1 MYFSIWKVFANYIN
15 KYYSNWIWPLPLHFF
30 SSKCFKVQIIP
41 HAVLIWLKICC
52 ANWSIYI
59 LWFFPEKKIINFWK
73 NSPCKQNS
81 GLSWLHWCMYL
92 LFIFMNTQHSPKTQ
106 TVTPLSQQPE
116 ASFFCIKGNPSYE
129 RDFNVP
135 IVISSHA
142 TLDGPGTLP
151 NIVRCIVNLT
161 SLWLLPGDIL
171 QSPTCRIHKIYIHL
185 CTHICIYLVV
195 EMGSIKSE
203 NGNFL
208 APVGFFTYR
217 EKSEIKSRKWK
228 KVMCVEHKFS

>member
-1 MYFSIWKVFANYIN
+1 MQIEAYISCGFFQRKKSLTFERIHHANKTVDWVGYIDVCTC
-15 KYYSNWIWPLPLHFF
+15 YLY
-30 SSKCFKVQIIP
+30 
-41 HAVLIWLKICC
+41 
-52 ANWSIYI
+52 
-59 LWFFPEKKIINFWK
+59 LWTPSTAQKHK
-73 NSPCKQNS
+73 
-81 GLSWLHWCMYL
+81 LY
-92 LFIFMNTQHSPKTQ
+92 
-106 TVTPLSQQPE
+106 VTPLSQQPE

-185 CTHICIYLVV
+185 CIHTYIFTWLLKWDLLKVKMATFWHLWV
-195 EMGSIKSE
+195 
-203 NGNFL
+203 
-208 APVGFFTYR
+208 FFTYR
-217 EKSEIKSRKWK
+217 EKSVI
-228 KVMCVEHKFS
+228 

>member
-1 MYFSIWKVFANYIN
+1 MYFSIWKVFANYIG

-185 CTHICIYLVV
+185 CIHTYIFTWLLKWDLLKVKMATFWHLWF
-195 EMGSIKSE
+195 
-203 NGNFL
+203 FL
-208 APVGFFTYR
+208 LIVKR
-217 EKSEIKSRKWK
+217 
-228 KVMCVEHKFS
+228 V

>member
-1 MYFSIWKVFANYIN
+1 MYFSIWKVFANYIG

-171 QSPTCRIHKIYIHL
+171 QSPICRIHKIYIHL
-185 CTHICIYLVV
+185 CIHTYIFTCLLKWDLLKVKMATFWHLWF
-195 EMGSIKSE
+195 
-203 NGNFL
+203 FL
-208 APVGFFTYR
+208 LIVKR
-217 EKSEIKSRKWK
+217 
-228 KVMCVEHKFS
+228 V